1 MVVGIP
7 DLFKGTFPQFV
18 AAISGTLFAI
28 SDGMTYAWTAP
39 YVPYLMSDESH
50 VKTSKTQGEWLE
62 TTLLIGSFS
71 GIPVTIYLVHFIGRK
86 KALLTASFVVL
97 LSWIT
102 MALGNRIEYIFA
114 ARFSLGVCCNMAIVA
129 APMYTAEIAEQK
141 IRGLLSGIIYINM
154 HIGVL
159 AVYCV
164 GPYLPFYS
172 ASIVGAVVVTLELI
186 IFSTVPESPHF
197 LLYKDKVDEA
207 RIALQYLRPNG
218 DVDKE
223 LKEICD
229 YIERQK
235 TDKGRIQDL
244 FLIKS
249 CRKATF
255 ILAVLNV
262 GQHMCAYTVMLMNL
276 HLILE
281 AAGTIYMDSAVAAII
296 FAAIMLLAT
305 IFGSFQSDLF
315 GRRILL
321 IFSSSF
327 TCLCLLALAIYFHLK
342 YLGYDVLPVSWIPI
356 VSCMIYAGVFK
367 SGMGIV
373 PIMITGEMFP
383 VKLKSIGV
391 TVADMMYV
399 IGGIVG
405 LQVYQHLSNRYG
417 LHVPFYVFAAWAFS
431 VLIFTV
437 FYIPETKGKS
447 LDEIQK
453 ILGGDEKHQ
462 EEHSHCDTKL

>member
-1 MVVGIP
+1 MVINFGEM
-7 DLFKGTFPQFV
+7 FRGTFPQFV

-39 YVPYLMSDESH
+39 YVPYLLSEKSH
-50 VKTSKTQGEWLE
+50 IKTTHKEGDWLE
-62 TTLLIGSFS
+62 TTLLIGSFC
-71 GIPVTIYLVHFIGRK
+71 GIPITIYLVHFVGRK
-86 KALLTASFVVL
+86 KALLIASSVVL
-97 LSWIT
+97 LSWLT

-114 ARFSLGVCCNMAIVA
+114 ARFFLGICCNMAIVA

-154 HIGVL
+154 HIGCL

-164 GPYLPFYS
+164 GPYLPFY
-172 ASIVGAVVVTLELI
+172 AAPVIGATVVVLELL

-197 LLYKDKVDEA
+197 LLYKNKVDEA
-207 RIALQYLRPNG
+207 RIALEYLRPNG

-235 TDKGRIQDL
+235 SDKGRIQDL

-249 CRKATF
+249 SRKATF
-255 ILAVLNV
+255 ILAVLNT
-262 GQHMCAYTVMLMNL
+262 GQHLCAYTVMLMNL

-281 AAGTIYMDSAVAAII
+281 AAGTIYMDSAVAAIL

-305 IFGSFQSDLF
+305 IFGSFQSDMF
-315 GRRILL
+315 GRRALL
-321 IFSSSF
+321 IFSSLL
-327 TCLCLLALAIYFHLK
+327 TCLCLLALAIYFNLK
-342 YLGYDVLPVSWIPI
+342 ALGYNVLPVSWVPI
-356 VSCMIYAGVFK
+356 VSSMIYAGVFK
-367 SGMGIV
+367 AGMGIV

-391 TVADMMYV
+391 TVADAMYV
-399 IGGIVG
+399 IGGIVA
-405 LQVYQHLSNRYG
+405 LQIYQILSQKYG
-417 LHVPFYVFAAWAFS
+417 LHVPFYFFAAWAFF
-431 VLIFTV
+431 VLTFTI
-437 FYIPETKGKS
+437 FYIPETKGKT
-447 LDEIQK
+447 LDEIQQ
-453 ILGGDEKHQ
+453 ILNGEKVV
-462 EEHSHCDTKL
+462 EEHSQCDTKI